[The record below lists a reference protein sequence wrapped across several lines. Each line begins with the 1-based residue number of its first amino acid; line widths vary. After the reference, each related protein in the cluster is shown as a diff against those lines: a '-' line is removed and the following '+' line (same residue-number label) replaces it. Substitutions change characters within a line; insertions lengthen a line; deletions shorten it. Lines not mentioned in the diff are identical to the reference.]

1 MLKETFKMRK
11 IGKHLVNVSMLSLA
25 IAPVVGSALAPVT
38 ALAAEYKSGQ
48 AGSNKLEFTTKSST
62 SSTSTKA
69 HEPMDLIQ
77 IIDLSGSVSDGEYKQ
92 RNGVSGARKRQIN
105 DMIYV
110 IEHQLT
116 DQDHVMLAF
125 YGTNN
130 GDSYTVGGQDG
141 GIATK
146 LLSKKEAID
155 LLNKINA
162 NPQVHEMSQSWVLIP
177 NVIKPMLAAI
187 TADAANGTG
196 FEDVYKAQS
205 NKNKVVSV
213 LQFTDDWTASESE
226 DIDTSFASWAKSTAK
241 TFMTVVD
248 TSLPDEALSV
258 KQMKKAGHPNIKV
271 FNRLDAPGRSEE
283 IAKLF
288 ESTATV
294 TKTTTTKQKA
304 YVSITPEDGITLT
317 KASLV
322 SADGKTTDLK
332 IDGNKVSA
340 DLNDLADGKYTVN
353 YSFKGD
359 VKSVKKITS
368 SVSVDGKEVD
378 KKEDTISPVAP
389 PPAPVKPVEPKVT
402 KRTEKIPFKTE
413 TKEDP
418 TLPEGEKKVI
428 QKGVEGEKEYVT
440 TTLEDVAGQDGTAEG
455 SVMFTTKASVTTSN
469 EIKPRSI
476 FAIIDNS
483 GSVGGGNDPR
493 IRSSFIPLLET
504 MGPNDQIQIATY
516 GVNQKE
522 SYFSNGADDRERMVT
537 KMMNRDEF
545 AKLAEEILASK
556 TGTTR
561 EAILNQKLVYD
572 FKGVKQSG
580 SGYEFEDIFDTARN
594 KDYTPVVMQFT
605 DGWEYEEDIDH
616 SFAEWSKAHAK
627 TFMSVLYNTG
637 RAEVAM
643 KKAGHPNIFVAQ
655 GEFTKDSDQT
665 KKVLDQIKATTTEVV
680 KKGANQTVKISIGGQ
695 GVTVTKATLKG
706 AVNKDL
712 PIKDGKVEFSEALAD
727 GSYTLEYAAKG
738 NGTLKSLVTV
748 DGKEVGN
755 KTVEL
760 KGTPGQKGE
769 SKTVE
774 NIIKN
779 PINEIIHIGTKGAKS
794 DVTEKKVSF
803 ETIRKE
809 DPTLE
814 EGKEKVIQEGVEGVI
829 KVTTTYDTQKGQKVE
844 GSEKVTEKET
854 VKKVDKIIAVGTK
867 GSKSEVTEKKV
878 PFETIK
884 KDDPTLEEG
893 QEKVVQ
899 EGVEG
904 VIKVTTTYETQK
916 GEKVKGSEKVTEEK
930 VTDKVDKIIA
940 VGTKGSKSEV
950 TEKKVPFETIYKQ
963 DPTLKKGEEKVLQEG
978 VEGVIKVTTTYETQ
992 KGKKVDGSEKVTEET
1007 VTEKVDKIVAQGTM
1021 EKRKVRYRVVDS
1033 KGQELVKQTDVMEA
1047 YQDEEYKVET
1057 PKLDGYR
1064 LELAKDSVP
1073 ATGKVTDRDVLVTF
1087 VAVKIGKPVTLK
1099 FIDESGSE
1107 IAQKK
1112 VLTGENA
1119 EVDTEFTGE
1128 APETI
1133 EKDGVKYAFVGIKQT
1148 GSKERKVSGK
1158 VTDQEQVIEAVYAKP
1173 KELPKTSEQAKQRN
1187 TAIIALLSVVGL
1199 GGLVTYFGLRKRDE
1213 K

>member
-25 IAPVVGSALAPVT
+25 ITPVVESALAPVT
-38 ALAAEYKSGQ
+38 VLAAEQ
-48 AGSNKLEFTTKSST
+48 
-62 SSTSTKA
+62 
-69 HEPMDLIQ
+69 
-77 IIDLSGSVSDGEYKQ
+77 GET
-92 RNGVSGARKRQIN
+92 RK
-105 DMIYV
+105 V
-110 IEHQLT
+110 
-116 DQDHVMLAF
+116 
-125 YGTNN
+125 
-130 GDSYTVGGQDG
+130 
-141 GIATK
+141 
-146 LLSKKEAID
+146 
-155 LLNKINA
+155 
-162 NPQVHEMSQSWVLIP
+162 
-177 NVIKPMLAAI
+177 
-187 TADAANGTG
+187 
-196 FEDVYKAQS
+196 
-205 NKNKVVSV
+205 
-213 LQFTDDWTASESE
+213 
-226 DIDTSFASWAKSTAK
+226 
-241 TFMTVVD
+241 
-248 TSLPDEALSV
+248 
-258 KQMKKAGHPNIKV
+258 
-271 FNRLDAPGRSEE
+271 
-283 IAKLF
+283 
-288 ESTATV
+288 
-294 TKTTTTKQKA
+294 
-304 YVSITPEDGITLT
+304 
-317 KASLV
+317 
-322 SADGKTTDLK
+322 
-332 IDGNKVSA
+332 
-340 DLNDLADGKYTVN
+340 
-353 YSFKGD
+353 
-359 VKSVKKITS
+359 
-368 SVSVDGKEVD
+368 
-378 KKEDTISPVAP
+378 
-389 PPAPVKPVEPKVT
+389 
-402 KRTEKIPFKTE
+402 EKIPFKTE

-418 TLPEGEKKVI
+418 TLPKGEKKVI
-428 QKGVEGEKEYVT
+428 QKGVEGEKEIVT
-440 TTLEDVAGQDGTAEG
+440 TTPTESQSTRKPVDVIVPYD
-455 SVMFTTKASVTTSN
+455 V
-469 EIKPRSI
+469 
-476 FAIIDNS
+476 S
-483 GSVGGGNDPR
+483 GS
-493 IRSSFIPLLET
+493 
-504 MGPNDQIQIATY
+504 TY
-516 GVNQKE
+516 GGVSELDHLEAVAKQ
-522 SYFSNGADDRERMVT
+522 GADDTRYLIIGYDEGNTPDGFALRKVVKGATDSETKTSGAKISKVTRFLSKQEVLTFVKKVRELLPASHQDGSWSWDKAMKALKYYDPQYMEEDGT
-537 KMMNRDEF
+537 SKD
-545 AKLAEEILASK
+545 LGTPYEEIFEKGRDKNKAVGILWFTDDWEGWEKYDNSFFDWAQK
-556 TGTTR
+556 NHADQFLTVVYGGTNSLSYNTLTKAGQK
-561 EAILNQKLVYD
+561 AILTTAGKDQTALATEIAEKFTKLVT
-572 FKGVKQSG
+572 
-580 SGYEFEDIFDTARN
+580 IT
-594 KDYTPVVMQFT
+594 
-605 DGWEYEEDIDH
+605 
-616 SFAEWSKAHAK
+616 
-627 TFMSVLYNTG
+627 
-637 RAEVAM
+637 
-643 KKAGHPNIFVAQ
+643 
-655 GEFTKDSDQT
+655 
-665 KKVLDQIKATTTEVV
+665 
-680 KKGANQTVKISIGGQ
+680 
-695 GVTVTKATLKG
+695 
-706 AVNKDL
+706 
-712 PIKDGKVEFSEALAD
+712 
-727 GSYTLEYAAKG
+727 
-738 NGTLKSLVTV
+738 
-748 DGKEVGN
+748 
-755 KTVEL
+755 
-760 KGTPGQKGE
+760 TPGKPTTSE
-769 SKTVE
+769 KV
-774 NIIKN
+774 IKE
-779 PINEIIHIGTKGAKS
+779 PVNEIIAIGTKGAKS
-794 DVTEKKVSF
+794 DVTEKKVPF

-829 KVTTTYDTQKGQKVE
+829 KVTTTYDTQKGQKVD

-867 GSKSEVTEKKV
+867 GSKSDVTEKKV

-1073 ATGKVTDRDVLVTF
+1073 ATGKVADRDVLVTF

-1199 GGLVTYFGLRKRDE
+1199 GGLATYLGLRKRDE

>member
-38 ALAAEYKSGQ
+38 VLAAEQ
-48 AGSNKLEFTTKSST
+48 
-62 SSTSTKA
+62 
-69 HEPMDLIQ
+69 
-77 IIDLSGSVSDGEYKQ
+77 GET
-92 RNGVSGARKRQIN
+92 RK
-105 DMIYV
+105 V
-110 IEHQLT
+110 
-116 DQDHVMLAF
+116 
-125 YGTNN
+125 
-130 GDSYTVGGQDG
+130 
-141 GIATK
+141 
-146 LLSKKEAID
+146 
-155 LLNKINA
+155 
-162 NPQVHEMSQSWVLIP
+162 
-177 NVIKPMLAAI
+177 
-187 TADAANGTG
+187 
-196 FEDVYKAQS
+196 
-205 NKNKVVSV
+205 
-213 LQFTDDWTASESE
+213 
-226 DIDTSFASWAKSTAK
+226 
-241 TFMTVVD
+241 
-248 TSLPDEALSV
+248 
-258 KQMKKAGHPNIKV
+258 
-271 FNRLDAPGRSEE
+271 
-283 IAKLF
+283 
-288 ESTATV
+288 
-294 TKTTTTKQKA
+294 
-304 YVSITPEDGITLT
+304 
-317 KASLV
+317 
-322 SADGKTTDLK
+322 
-332 IDGNKVSA
+332 
-340 DLNDLADGKYTVN
+340 
-353 YSFKGD
+353 
-359 VKSVKKITS
+359 
-368 SVSVDGKEVD
+368 
-378 KKEDTISPVAP
+378 
-389 PPAPVKPVEPKVT
+389 
-402 KRTEKIPFKTE
+402 EKIPFKTE

-418 TLPEGEKKVI
+418 TLPEGEKKVV

-483 GSVGGGNDPR
+483 GSVGGGNNPR

-522 SYFSNGADDRERMVT
+522 SYFSNGAGDRERMVT

-680 KKGANQTVKISIGGQ
+680 KKGANQTVKVSIGGE

-774 NIIKN
+774 NIIKQ
-779 PINEIIHIGTKGAKS
+779 PVNEIIHIGTKGAKS
-794 DVTEKKVSF
+794 DVTEKKVPF

-814 EGKEKVIQEGVEGVI
+814 EGQEKVIQEGVEGVI

-854 VKKVDKIIAVGTK
+854 VK
-867 GSKSEVTEKKV
+867 
-878 PFETIK
+878 
-884 KDDPTLEEG
+884 
-893 QEKVVQ
+893 
-899 EGVEG
+899 
-904 VIKVTTTYETQK
+904 
-916 GEKVKGSEKVTEEK
+916 
-930 VTDKVDKIIA
+930 KVDKIIA

-1073 ATGKVTDRDVLVTF
+1073 ATGKVADRDVLVTF

-1199 GGLVTYFGLRKRDE
+1199 GGLATYLGLRKRDE

>member
-25 IAPVVGSALAPVT
+25 IAPVVGSALAPVSV
-38 ALAAEYKSGQ
+38 LAAEYKSGQ

-110 IEHQLT
+110 I
-116 DQDHVMLAF
+116 
-125 YGTNN
+125 
-130 GDSYTVGGQDG
+130 
-141 GIATK
+141 
-146 LLSKKEAID
+146 
-155 LLNKINA
+155 
-162 NPQVHEMSQSWVLIP
+162 
-177 NVIKPMLAAI
+177 KPMLAGI

-248 TSLPDEALSV
+248 TALPDEALSV

-304 YVSITPEDGITLT
+304 HVSITPDDGITLT

-655 GEFTKDSDQT
+655 GKFTKDSDQT

-680 KKGANQTVKISIGGQ
+680 KKGANQTVKVSIGGQ

-794 DVTEKKVSF
+794 DVTEKKVPF

-963 DPTLKKGEEKVLQEG
+963 DPSLKKGEEKVLQEG

-1073 ATGKVTDRDVLVTF
+1073 ATGKVADRDVLVTF

-1173 KELPKTSEQAKQRN
+1173 KELPKTSEQSKQRN

-1199 GGLVTYFGLRKRDE
+1199 GGLATYLGLRKRDE

>member
-38 ALAAEYKSGQ
+38 VFAAEYKSGQ
-48 AGSNKLEFTTKSST
+48 DGSNKLEFTTKSAT
-62 SSTSTKA
+62 SSTSTTA

-77 IIDLSGSVSDGEYKQ
+77 IIDLSGSLSDGEYKQ

-116 DQDHVMLAF
+116 DEDHVMLAF
-125 YGTNN
+125 YGTNK

-141 GIATK
+141 GVATK
-146 LLSKKEAID
+146 LLSKKDAIAM
-155 LLNKINA
+155 LNKINS
-162 NPQVHEMSQSWVLIP
+162 NSQVHEMSQSWELIP
-177 NVIKPMLAAI
+177 KVIKPMLGDAI
-187 TADAANGTG
+187 ADAAKGTG
-196 FEDVYKAQS
+196 FEDVYKSQA
-205 NKNKVVSV
+205 NRNKVVSV

-226 DIDTSFASWAKSTAK
+226 DIDSSFASWAKSTAK

-248 TSLPDEALSV
+248 TALPDEALSV

-271 FNRLDAPGRSEE
+271 FNKLDVAGRSEE

-304 YVSITPEDGITLT
+304 HVSITPEAGVTLKTAELVDSTGKKTPLTIT
-317 KASLV
+317 
-322 SADGKTTDLK
+322 D
-332 IDGNKVSA
+332 NKVSA
-340 DLNDLADGKYTVN
+340 DLNDLADGKYVVN
-353 YSFKGD
+353 YTFGG
-359 VKSVKKITS
+359 SVDSAKKIVS

-378 KKEDTISPVAP
+378 KKEDTINPVP
-389 PPAPVKPVEPKVT
+389 TVVKEPAKPEIT
-402 KRTEKIPFKTE
+402 KRTEEIPFKTE

-418 TLPEGEKKVI
+418 TLSEGEKKVI
-428 QKGVEGEKEYVT
+428 QKGEKGLREFVT
-440 TTLEDVAGQDGTAEG
+440 TTTPAQGTGKFELTKESTAVKNADGSYTQKIQVVSDPKKTVVEKPTDLLLIMDGSGSLLGKNTKNGPRVLDTAMRDALALVNSLPEG
-455 SVMFTTKASVTTSN
+455 SQVSIMSYAENNSDSYRTPYYTKLLSKADAISMLN
-469 EIKPRSI
+469 DLIKLTP
-476 FAIIDNS
+476 
-483 GSVGGGNDPR
+483 
-493 IRSSFIPLLET
+493 
-504 MGPNDQIQIATY
+504 QATY
-516 GVNQKE
+516 DWYRVWEPYAKAHADKFLPAKE
-522 SYFSNGADDRERMVT
+522 MQYEDAYQAQEH
-537 KMMNRDEF
+537 
-545 AKLAEEILASK
+545 KLDNVSVI
-556 TGTTR
+556 
-561 EAILNQKLVYD
+561 
-572 FKGVKQSG
+572 
-580 SGYEFEDIFDTARN
+580 
-594 KDYTPVVMQFT
+594 QFT
-605 DGWEYEEDIDH
+605 DGWAYKTYNNGGYLTEDIDQ
-616 SFAEWSKAHAK
+616 SFAKWAKDHAK
-627 TFMSVLYNTG
+627 TFMSVVYPTLEDKERQTTNKFT
-637 RAEVAM
+637 EPWSIMQM
-643 KKAGHPNIFVAQ
+643 KKAGHPNAYNADGVPDGKREQDIINAFKHSAIETQEVS
-655 GEFTKDSDQT
+655 GRFTIDGT
-665 KKVLDQIKATTTEVV
+665 
-680 KKGANQTVKISIGGQ
+680 
-695 GVTVTKATLKG
+695 KG
-706 AVNKDL
+706 AVQLIDVKLTDPNGKDV
-712 PIKDGKVEFSEALAD
+712 PMKNDGKINPYNFNIA
-727 GSYTLEYAAKG
+727 GTYTLTYIFKPQKAGDIKG
-738 NGTLKSLVTV
+738 VFTIGANSLS
-748 DGKEVGN
+748 
-755 KTVEL
+755 KTDAFVEL
-760 KGTPGQKGE
+760 EGKPSTNETNK
-769 SKTVE
+769 V
-774 NIIKN
+774 IKE
-779 PINEIIHIGTKGAKS
+779 PVNEIIAIGTKGGKS
-794 DVTEKKVSF
+794 D
-803 ETIRKE
+803 
-809 DPTLE
+809 
-814 EGKEKVIQEGVEGVI
+814 
-829 KVTTTYDTQKGQKVE
+829 
-844 GSEKVTEKET
+844 
-854 VKKVDKIIAVGTK
+854 
-867 GSKSEVTEKKV
+867 VTEKKV
-878 PFETIK
+878 PFETIR

-916 GEKVKGSEKVTEEK
+916 GEKVKGSEKVTETEAVK
-930 VTDKVDKIIA
+930 KVDKIIA

-1007 VTEKVDKIVAQGTM
+1007 VTEKVDKIVAQGSM

-1073 ATGKVTDRDVLVTF
+1073 ATGKVADRDVLVTF

-1099 FIDESGSE
+1099 FVDESGSE
-1107 IAQKK
+1107 IAQTK
-1112 VLTGENA
+1112 VLTGENVD
-1119 EVDTEFTGE
+1119 VDTEFSGE

-1187 TAIIALLSVVGL
+1187 AVIVALLSVVGL
-1199 GGLVTYFGLRKRDE
+1199 GGLATYFGLRKRNE